1 MPSALPTAIER
12 LIAARYLRTRGGG
25 GFVSFIAVFSFLG
38 VALGVAALIVVLSV
52 MGGFRTQLIERL
64 AAISGHVVVTAG
76 TGALGGAGRLVERL
90 KTVPR
95 VAAVV
100 PVVERQALA
109 TANGRTSPVVLRG
122 LTPAD
127 LALRPIITANMV
139 MGNTAG
145 FVDRPGVLLGERLR
159 QALAVHP
166 GEQLQVISYQEAE
179 TGQAAPRFID
189 YEVLGSFLTG
199 RYEIDSGVLLVPLD
213 LMQEDFGLAADSV
226 DKIEITAIDPAE
238 AGVIAETIRRDF
250 ASYELRV
257 TDWRTLN
264 ARYVGALQIERTMMF
279 IILSLVILV
288 AVMNIVACFTMLVRS
303 KARGIAILRTMG
315 ASRGA
320 MTRIFLLAGSSVGL
334 AGTILGAA
342 LGLPIALAMP
352 SIAGAL
358 SRATGGSSAEIEF
371 IGAMPARVQPGEV
384 MIVLLLAVALSVVA
398 AVYPAI
404 RAARVD
410 PAEALRHD

>member
-1 MPSALPTAIER
+1 MASVLPTATDR
-12 LIAARYLRTRGGG
+12 MIASRYLRTRGGG
-25 GFVSFIAVFSFLG
+25 GFVSFIAIFSFIG

-52 MGGFRTQLIERL
+52 MGGFRTQLVDRL
-64 AAISGHVVVTAG
+64 AAINGHVIVTAASG
-76 TGALGGAGRLVERL
+76 PLTDADSLVERL
-90 KTVPR
+90 RTVPR

-100 PVVERQALA
+100 AVVERQALVS
-109 TANGRTSPVVLRG
+109 ANGRTSPVVLRG
-122 LTPAD
+122 LTSKD
-127 LALRPIITANMV
+127 LASRPIITTNIV
-139 MGNTAG
+139 MGGTAG

-159 QALAVHP
+159 QSLAVHP

-179 TGQAAPRFID
+179 QGQVAPRFFD
-189 YEVLGSFLTG
+189 YEVLGSFLTR
-199 RYEIDSGVLLVPLD
+199 RYEIDAGVLLVPLD
-213 LMQEDFGLAADSV
+213 LMQEDFALPPGSV

-238 AGVIAETIRRDF
+238 AGVIAGTIRRQFDR
-250 ASYELRV
+250 EKLRV
-257 TDWRTLN
+257 TDWQTLN

-288 AVMNIVACFTMLVRS
+288 AAMNIVACFTMLVRS

-315 ASRGA
+315 APRAA
-320 MTRIFLLAGSSVGL
+320 MLRVFLLAGSSVGL
-334 AGTILGAA
+334 AGTLFGVA

-352 SIAGAL
+352 TIAGAL

-384 MIVLLLAVALSVVA
+384 VVVLLLAVALSIA
-398 AVYPAI
+398 AAIYPAM

-410 PAEALRHD
+410 PVEALRHD